1 MDLDSSLLSLH
12 SGVLAGTVLLFHVSD
27 NLLPPDGAD
36 VVVGRGRAVYFG
48 EKTDLAILISV
59 IQEVVLGETAVAKT
73 IASIEEPSHDKVK
86 ISQIKE
92 SGIVSNRDIL
102 RRIPAAARYDILF
115 SLLVPE
121 PEKILASW
129 NASASISAYVHP
141 FLKQL
146 SHLTDISVKSQV
158 VYLQKLNIKSQ
169 KHQIDQQRD
178 VNLVRQKDLGLAINP
193 VESQLSSH
201 VSSNPRLNFLVYIPT
216 VDQSPLHIAEDDKSK
231 HVLESNAF
239 LIPRWGGVLIHNT
252 LHAVSTYRMQKQKF
266 NAIKT
271 EVDDAAIMGTFIMQ
285 LRLLLGLQDHSSKDN
300 SAKLIPLTLG
310 SDGNPPLRDWEHDYL
325 LRLRTSENL
334 HLTRATLQSL
344 AHLLWQI
351 PNIVI
356 EDAIGEKVHEA
367 VRECLKASEELKL
380 GRLEEAFTSS
390 KKAFLASNAAFFDPS
405 LLALLYFPEDQKYAI
420 YIPLFLP
427 VSIPVIMSIK
437 SLYYF
442 FYTKEKA
449 E

>member
-1 MDLDSSLLSLH
+1 M
-12 SGVLAGTVLLFHVSD
+12 
-27 NLLPPDGAD
+27 
-36 VVVGRGRAVYFG
+36 VVGRGRAVYFG
-48 EKTDLAILISV
+48 KKTKLTKLISV
-59 IQEVVLGETAVAKT
+59 VQEVMLGETAVAKT

-86 ISQIKE
+86 NQGKD
-92 SGIVSNRDIL
+92 SGILSNRGIL
-102 RRIPAAARYDILF
+102 RRTPAAAGYDILF

-121 PEKILASW
+121 PEKIQVSW
-129 NASASISAYVHP
+129 NVPASIRAYVRP
-141 FLKQL
+141 FLKQMSNL
-146 SHLTDISVKSQV
+146 IDISVKSQV

-169 KHQIDQQRD
+169 KHRINKQRD
-178 VNLVRQKDLGLAINP
+178 VNLIRQKDLGLAINP

-231 HVLESNAF
+231 HLLESNAF
-239 LIPRWGGVLIHNT
+239 LIPRWGGVLIHNS
-252 LHAVSTYRMQKQKF
+252 LDAVSNYRMKKQKF
-266 NAIKT
+266 NTIKT

-285 LRLLLGLQDHSSKDN
+285 LRLLLGLQDHSGKDN
-300 SAKLIPLTLG
+300 STKIIPLTLG
-310 SDGNPPLRDWEHDYL
+310 SDKTPPLHDWEHDYL

-356 EDAIGEKVHEA
+356 EDAIGEKVHES
-367 VRECLKASEELKL
+367 VQECLKASEELKL
-380 GRLEEAFTSS
+380 GRLEEAFSSS
-390 KKAFLASNAAFFDPS
+390 KKAFLASDAAFFDPS

-427 VSIPVIMSIK
+427 VSIPVIMSLK

-442 FYTKEKA
+442 YYSKEKA